1 MRYYLSI
8 GANLG
13 ERERT
18 IRQAVKEIEEH
29 VGHVSRCSSFYYSEP
44 WGFQSEHAFCNLCC
58 AVETEKEPLDM
69 LSLTQAIERNLGR
82 EKHPVTGEQQARIY
96 SDRNID
102 IDIILA
108 FDDDGKEIQ
117 CLIPDDSSPTNSVPL
132 LVLPHPLWRERD
144 FVKKPLSE
152 ICTIP
157 K

>member
-1 MRYYLSI
+1 
-8 GANLG
+8 
-13 ERERT
+13 
-18 IRQAVKEIEEH
+18 
-29 VGHVSRCSSFYYSEP
+29 
-44 WGFQSEHAFCNLCC
+44 
-58 AVETEKEPLDM
+58 M